1 MLKEAKPKKA
11 TTTDTPGLLSTP
23 ALPKALS
30 RVELSQNALQV
41 FQRRYM
47 RRGRDGQPIE
57 TVEQT
62 YWRVAYHVGKA
73 EEKWGGDPMTTAAA
87 FYDLLGSQRFTPNSP
102 TFTGAGTPIGQ
113 LAACFVLPISDDM
126 GRNSSGIFQTLRDAA
141 LIQQTGGGNGFAF
154 SRLPSFLI
162 NMGAVRMAR
171 S

>member
-62 YWRVAYHVGKA
+62 YWRVAFHVGKA

-126 GRNSSGIFQTLRDAA
+126 GRATSGIFETLRDAA
-141 LIQQTGGGNGFAF
+141 LI
-154 SRLPSFLI
+154 P
-162 NMGAVRMAR
+162 
-171 S
+171 